1 MSNKIIILWGSI
13 IILLITIL
21 FIIGINYEKE
31 IKYINIKQEVKE
43 SVKKYIK
50 ENNIKND
57 FEITSEELESEG
69 YLKEIKLDDKICAAD
84 ISVKKVLI
92 FKKYNIEFTCIKN
105 KEQS

>member
-50 ENNIKND
+50 ENNIKDD

-69 YLKEIKLDDKICAAD
+69 DLKEIKLDDKICAAD

>member
-50 ENNIKND
+50 ENNIKDN